1 MSYIRLY
8 GTETKTTRG
17 TEHAKAMRKFG
28 GGNAN
33 WSLYKAKEMSRYS
46 FCDAEIAMAK
56 HRL

>member
-1 MSYIRLY
+1 MNRL
-8 GTETKTTRG
+8 TTRG

-46 FCDAEIAMAK
+46 FCDPEIAMAK
-56 HRL
+56 HRVMPKMKSQ